1 MAKAVIGIS
10 ASEVTIQSGPF
21 MGEPR
26 TYVNAAYV
34 DSVLKNGGIPLVIP
48 FTAGG
53 EEMAFQQL
61 DLVDGLI
68 LSGGHDVDPH
78 LYGEEVDQKSGETWP
93 DRDAFDMALLK
104 RAEETGKPVL
114 GICRGAQIINVA
126 HGGSMWQ
133 DLSLR
138 PGHTLKHMQA
148 TRPDVGTHVVKIK
161 SRTTLEKIMG
171 ESSLMT
177 NSFHHQLIKEVA
189 PDLTESASASDGVT
203 EALESADGKVIAV
216 QWHPEE
222 MHANPAPEAAIM
234 NRLFKYLI
242 DKAEEEKQ

>member
-34 DSVLKNGGIPLVIP
+34 DSVLKNG
-48 FTAGG
+48 T
-53 EEMAFQQL
+53 
-61 DLVDGLI
+61 
-68 LSGGHDVDPH
+68 
-78 LYGEEVDQKSGETWP
+78 
-93 DRDAFDMALLK
+93 
-104 RAEETGKPVL
+104 
-114 GICRGAQIINVA
+114 N
-126 HGGSMWQ
+126 
-133 DLSLR
+133 
-138 PGHTLKHMQA
+138 
-148 TRPDVGTHVVKIK
+148 
-161 SRTTLEKIMG
+161 LEKIMG

-177 NSFHHQLIKEVA
+177 NSFHHQLIKAVA

-203 EALESADGKVIAV
+203 EALESTDGKVIAV

>member
-53 EEMAFQQL
+53 SEMAFKQL

-68 LSGGHDVDPH
+68 LSGGHDLDPH
-78 LYGEEVDQKSGETWP
+78 LYGEEIDQKSGETWP

-138 PGHTLKHMQA
+138 PGNTLKHMQA
-148 TRPDVGTHVVKIK
+148 TRPDTW
-161 SRTTLEKIMG
+161 SRSRAGQPWKRSWG
-171 ESSLMT
+171 
-177 NSFHHQLIKEVA
+177 KA
-189 PDLTESASASDGVT
+189 AS
-203 EALESADGKVIAV
+203 
-216 QWHPEE
+216 
-222 MHANPAPEAAIM
+222 
-234 NRLFKYLI
+234 
-242 DKAEEEKQ
+242 

>member
-1 MAKAVIGIS
+1 
-10 ASEVTIQSGPF
+10 
-21 MGEPR
+21 
-26 TYVNAAYV
+26 
-34 DSVLKNGGIPLVIP
+34 
-48 FTAGG
+48 
-53 EEMAFQQL
+53 MAFQQL

-78 LYGEEVDQKSGETWP
+78 LYGEEIDQKSGETWP

-161 SRTTLEKIMG
+161 SGTTLEKIMG

-203 EALESADGKVIAV
+203 EALESTDGKVIAV

-222 MHANPAPEAAIM
+222 MHTNPAPEAVIM

>member
-48 FTAGG
+48 FTAGR

-78 LYGEEVDQKSGETWP
+78 LYGEEIDQKSGGTWP

-161 SRTTLEKIMG
+161 SGTTLEKIMG
-171 ESSLMT
+171 ESSLLT
-177 NSFHHQLIKEVA
+177 KSFHHQLIKEVA

-203 EALESADGKVIAV
+203 EALESTDGKVIAV

-234 NRLFKYLI
+234 NHLFKYLI

>member
-1 MAKAVIGIS
+1 MTPTCTGKKLTKKAGNL
-10 ASEVTIQSGPF
+10 A
-21 MGEPR
+21 
-26 TYVNAAYV
+26 
-34 DSVLKNGGIPLVIP
+34 LKQ
-48 FTAGG
+48 T
-53 EEMAFQQL
+53 
-61 DLVDGLI
+61 
-68 LSGGHDVDPH
+68 
-78 LYGEEVDQKSGETWP
+78 
-93 DRDAFDMALLK
+93 
-104 RAEETGKPVL
+104 EETGKPVL

-138 PGHTLKHMQA
+138 PGNTLKHMQA

-161 SRTTLEKIMG
+161 SGTTLKKIMG

-203 EALESADGKVIAV
+203 EALESTDGKVIAV

>member
-78 LYGEEVDQKSGETWP
+78 LYGEEIDQKSGATWP
-93 DRDAFDMALLK
+93 DRDQFDIALLK
-104 RAEETGKPVL
+104 AAEGANKPVL

-148 TRPDVGTHVVKIK
+148 TRPDVGTHLVKIK
-161 SRTTLEKIMG
+161 SGTNLEKIMG
-171 ESSLMT
+171 QSSLMT
-177 NSFHHQLIKEVA
+177 NSFHHQVIKEVA
-189 PDLTESASASDGVT
+189 PDLVEAATASDGVT
-203 EALESADGKVIAV
+203 EALESDDGQVIAV

-234 NRLFKYLI
+234 NRLFKNLI
-242 DKAEEEKQ
+242 ERASEAK

>member
-78 LYGEEVDQKSGETWP
+78 LYGEEIDQKSGATWP
-93 DRDAFDMALLK
+93 DRDQFDIALLK
-104 RAEETGKPVL
+104 ATEGANKPVL

-148 TRPDVGTHVVKIK
+148 TRPDVGTHLVKIK
-161 SRTTLEKIMG
+161 SGTNLEKIMG
-171 ESSLMT
+171 QSSLMT
-177 NSFHHQLIKEVA
+177 NSFHHQVIKEVA
-189 PDLTESASASDGVT
+189 PDLVEAATASDGVT
-203 EALESADGKVIAV
+203 EALESDDGQVIAV

-234 NRLFKYLI
+234 NRLFKNLI
-242 DKAEEEKQ
+242 ERASEAK

>member
-53 EEMAFQQL
+53 SEMAFKQL

-68 LSGGHDVDPH
+68 LSGGHDLDPH
-78 LYGEEVDQKSGETWP
+78 LYGEEIDQKSRETWP

-138 PGHTLKHMQA
+138 PGNTLKHMQA

-161 SRTTLEKIMG
+161 SGTTLEKIMG
-171 ESSLMT
+171 GSSLMT

-203 EALESADGKVIAV
+203 EALESTDGKVIAV

-242 DKAEEEKQ
+242 DKAEEKKQ

>member
-10 ASEVTIQSGPF
+10 ASEVTIQSGHF

-61 DLVDGLI
+61 DLVYGLI

-78 LYGEEVDQKSGETWP
+78 LYGEEIDQKSGETWP

-161 SRTTLEKIMG
+161 SGTTLEKIMG

-189 PDLTESASASDGVT
+189 PDLTESATASDGVT
-203 EALESADGKVIAV
+203 EALESTDGKVIAV

>member
-1 MAKAVIGIS
+1 MVKAVIGIS

-53 EEMAFQQL
+53 EEMAFKQL

-68 LSGGHDVDPH
+68 LSGGHDLNPH
-78 LYGEEVDQKSGETWP
+78 LYGEEIDQKSGETWP

-114 GICRGAQIINVA
+114 G
-126 HGGSMWQ
+126 
-133 DLSLR
+133 
-138 PGHTLKHMQA
+138 
-148 TRPDVGTHVVKIK
+148 THVVKIK
-161 SRTTLEKIMG
+161 SGTTLKKIMG

-203 EALESADGKVIAV
+203 EALESTDGKVIAV

>member
-53 EEMAFQQL
+53 SEMAFKQL

-68 LSGGHDVDPH
+68 LSGGHDLDPH
-78 LYGEEVDQKSGETWP
+78 LYGEEIDQKSGETWP

-104 RAEETGKPVL
+104 RAEETGKPVWASA
-114 GICRGAQIINVA
+114 GAPRSSTWPTA
-126 HGGSMWQ
+126 AACGRTCLCG
-133 DLSLR
+133 
-138 PGHTLKHMQA
+138 QA
-148 TRPDVGTHVVKIK
+148 T
-161 SRTTLEKIMG
+161 L
-171 ESSLMT
+171 
-177 NSFHHQLIKEVA
+177 
-189 PDLTESASASDGVT
+189 
-203 EALESADGKVIAV
+203 
-216 QWHPEE
+216 
-222 MHANPAPEAAIM
+222 
-234 NRLFKYLI
+234 
-242 DKAEEEKQ
+242 

>member
-78 LYGEEVDQKSGETWP
+78 LYGEEIDQKSGATWP
-93 DRDAFDMALLK
+93 DRDQFDIALLK
-104 RAEETGKPVL
+104 AAEGANKPVL

-161 SRTTLEKIMG
+161 SGTILEKIMG

-177 NSFHHQLIKEVA
+177 NSFHHQVIKEVA
-189 PDLTESASASDGVT
+189 PDLVEAATASDGVT
-203 EALESADGKVIAV
+203 EALESNDGQVIAV

-234 NRLFKYLI
+234 NRLFKNLI
-242 DKAEEEKQ
+242 ERASEAK

>member
-1 MAKAVIGIS
+1 MKKPVIGIS
-10 ASEVTIQSGPF
+10 GSEVTIQAGPF

-34 DSVLKNGGIPLVIP
+34 DSVYQNGGIPLVIP
-48 FTAGG
+48 FTKGG
-53 EEMAFQQL
+53 EEMALEQMK
-61 DLVDGLI
+61 LVDGLI

-78 LYGEEVDQKSGETWP
+78 LYGEEIDQKSGATWP
-93 DRDAFDMALLK
+93 DRDQFDIALLK
-104 RAEETGKPVL
+104 AAEGANKPVL

-148 TRPDVGTHVVKIK
+148 TRPDVGTHLVKIK
-161 SRTTLEKIMG
+161 SGTNLEKIMG
-171 ESSLMT
+171 QSSLMT
-177 NSFHHQLIKEVA
+177 NSFHHQVIKEVA
-189 PDLTESASASDGVT
+189 PDLVEAATASDGVT
-203 EALESADGKVIAV
+203 EALESDDGQVIAV

-234 NRLFKYLI
+234 NRLFKNLI
-242 DKAEEEKQ
+242 DRANEEK